1 MYGGDACRE
10 RCSIGSSEVTAR
22 FCRLSDGSRVA
33 FASVGEGPALVM
45 VPGWLCHLQE
55 SWTHPSAASARDR
68 LASSHRF
75 VWYDRLGCGLSDR
88 DGFELS
94 LDNDVEQLTSV
105 LDAAD
110 VGRVRLVGYS
120 FGAPAAV
127 VFAARHPERVER
139 LVLYSAF
146 ARGSAVA
153 EVEQQDALAHLI
165 RTHWGLGSRT
175 LASILVPNGSANDL
189 RWFDRFQRTATS
201 AEMAVRL
208 LDHLWEMDV
217 RELLPQVR
225 VPTLVLHNGAD
236 RAVPLSAGQEVAAL
250 TPGAELR
257 VLDGNEH
264 DPFIRDSG
272 SVVEQI
278 LAFVED
284 RPPVVAPAVSGEPD
298 RLTPREREVLRRLA
312 AGLANKQIAATLG
325 IAVATVERHV
335 TNIYRKLD
343 ANGRADAAVAAVGM
357 GLVTAERT
365 G

>member
-1 MYGGDACRE
+1 M
-10 RCSIGSSEVTAR
+10 SAR

-33 FASVGEGPALVM
+33 FASVGEGPALLM

-55 SWTHPSAASARDR
+55 SWAHPSAASARDR

-105 LDAAD
+105 LDAAGVD
-110 VGRVRLVGYS
+110 VVRLVGYS
-120 FGAPAAV
+120 FGAPAAAA
-127 VFAARHPERVER
+127 FAVRHPERVER

-153 EVEQQDALAHLI
+153 DVERREALGLLI

-175 LASILVPNGSANDL
+175 LASILVPNASANDL
-189 RWFDRFQRTATS
+189 GWFDRFQRTATS
-201 AEMAVRL
+201 AEMAVQL

-217 RELLPQVR
+217 RDVLPQVG
-225 VPTLVLHNGAD
+225 VPTLVLHNGGD

-250 TPGAELR
+250 IPGAELR

-264 DPFIRDSG
+264 DPFIRNSG

-284 RPPVVAPAVSGEPD
+284 RPPVTEREVSGEVD
-298 RLTPREREVLRRLA
+298 RLTPREREVLTQLA
-312 AGLANKQIAATLG
+312 EGQANKQIASALG

-357 GLVTAERT
+357 GLVTAGRT